1 MTEVIFEGSADPT
14 PTPSNAVDARMLV
27 QSEWKSDPQ
36 QGDQSEL
43 SPREAARLIGK
54 QRRERGE
61 EDADPILE
69 RKYDGGKD
77 SLSLREAA
85 SDLKFTHQL
94 EHAIGLHRGTG
105 IDPEFAGHITG
116 AETQTMA
123 ELIEAGY
130 APKDAATIIRARNA
144 APQMGLVDDKGNRL
158 ERMDADHRVTSEDE
172 LTPAKAAHLLANHR
186 RVAEAEHQQLLA
198 NLASVNEQ
206 RQQAEQQTAAAPED
220 ELVSQRLAPPE
231 PQQPDPVVEAERQS
245 VEAARHAT
253 AHEIQLAHE
262 IQAMLQHAAG
272 ALSDIRTPDDL
283 AKVRATN
290 PQRWQAIAEADRQV
304 REKQLALMGLTQAR
318 QAHETAIAQHQR
330 AQHQQ
335 AAAVWG
341 KEQDNLFEA
350 QAAKLAPEWRDPNVQ
365 RELRATAQKILEDN
379 GMSKQQ
385 ISEAWQG
392 GGVLRSATA
401 QTTLLKAA
409 MWERAQARAKEIT
422 KAPLPPVVR
431 PGTRAPSGAADY
443 AQLGDLSRA
452 IDRARPGSDAQL
464 KAAAR
469 LVNARRRAGT
479 L

>member
-1 MTEVIFEGSADPT
+1 
-14 PTPSNAVDARMLV
+14 
-27 QSEWKSDPQ
+27 
-36 QGDQSEL
+36 
-43 SPREAARLIGK
+43 
-54 QRRERGE
+54 
-61 EDADPILE
+61 
-69 RKYDGGKD
+69 
-77 SLSLREAA
+77 
-85 SDLKFTHQL
+85 
-94 EHAIGLHRGTG
+94 
-105 IDPEFAGHITG
+105 
-116 AETQTMA
+116 
-123 ELIEAGY
+123 
-130 APKDAATIIRARNA
+130 
-144 APQMGLVDDKGNRL
+144 
-158 ERMDADHRVTSEDE
+158 
-172 LTPAKAAHLLANHR
+172 
-186 RVAEAEHQQLLA
+186 
-198 NLASVNEQ
+198 VNEQ
-206 RQQAEQQTAAAPED
+206 AAPAQE
-220 ELVSQRLAPPE
+220 ELVYQSEAQPTQPT
-231 PQQPDPVVEAERQS
+231 PDPVAEERARIEAERQS
-245 VEAARHAT
+245 VEAARQHT
-253 AHEIQLAHE
+253 AQEMQLAGEIQT
-262 IQAMLQHAAG
+262 MLRHAAD
-272 ALSDIRTPDDL
+272 ALADIRSPDDL

-379 GMSKQQ
+379 GMTKQQ
-385 ISEAWQG
+385 INEAWQG

-443 AQLGDLSRA
+443 AQLGELSRA
-452 IDRARPGSDAQL
+452 MEKARPGSDAQL

-469 LVNARRRAGT
+469 LVSARRKAGA